1 MLRAL
6 ERGVRPRARVAR
18 ARCPRTS
25 CAQRALTVADI
36 PSRTTQKTARKELLA
51 ASALARKSAIAA
63 AHNARVTDVHD
74 TATLMQTQIMEYHR
88 STIDRRLQARLPP
101 GSRNLAFFS
110 PSLAPGVDRR

>member
-25 CAQRALTVADI
+25 GAHI